1 MARRPSSPPQ
11 DVLIPGALRSEDD
24 LSPEDAA
31 KLAEMDASA
40 AGGEESEFG
49 KPIELDDEAE
59 YYPTKDEE
67 HELMEGDHDEPDG
80 DEASEGP
87 SAIDLEEFF
96 ENLAEDEKIRD
107 ELKTFCTQLGELIE
121 DDMEARKPRDEQY
134 QEGIQRTGLGDEA
147 PGGAQFDGASRAVHP
162 VLMEGCIDFAAKA
175 IKELFPP
182 NGPTRTKVIGKASKD
197 KLARAERKRDFM
209 NWQLTTQIQEF
220 RGQLEQTLSQVPLGG
235 SQYMHMWVEDRLRC
249 QFVGID
255 NVFIPYDAE
264 SFWTASRVT
273 LFERRLSVFDFQQ
286 RVKNGVYID
295 PGTMASV
302 RPPELSGSE
311 EATDKIEGKDEPGNH
326 EEGYRPVVKVFIW
339 KECEFDEHS
348 GGQLM
353 PYMLSMEWE
362 TWQVLEFRRNWDPTL
377 PEGTQVERI
386 NWVVQWDF
394 IIWRGALAAGLGQI
408 IGSLAG
414 SITGGV
420 RALLDSAHI
429 NNAATLIK
437 LKGAN
442 LGGQSTSVDITGI
455 AEIEGPAG
463 IDDIRKLAMPMP
475 FNPPSEVL
483 FKLVDWLLVQAKGA
497 VATADSKIAEANQN
511 TPVGTVM
518 ALIEQGSVTFSA
530 IHARLHES
538 MKRVLG
544 TLHTYNKFWLEDENT
559 IEELGELV
567 VYREDFEGPL
577 DIIPVSDPNIFSE
590 TQRVT
595 QVQGLLE
602 LRTIFPGLMVD
613 RVILKRAL
621 HTLKIPDV
629 DDVLPAEYKPHPM
642 NPVAENL
649 QMFMG
654 QPAFAFPDQDHEAHM
669 QVHASFILDVNLG
682 QNPAFITQFAV
693 PFMEHMRQHIGFW
706 YVSRSLELLS
716 GLVGQDM
723 SEVDYSSP
731 DAQDALARAMAES
744 APMMMAESQRVL
756 SQIGPLLAKTSEIV
770 QQVQQ
775 AQMQQ
780 AMMANGK
787 MPAAQDPSR
796 MAEVQRKAERDK
808 AELGMEGQRL
818 QLEQQDRQSE
828 MQDRQQQRSHEAQSD
843 QLAAQMQGAE
853 IQQRQDALRVESMHR
868 DKDREVEQMA
878 LSIEKLAKEA
888 GIQVDMANVRAKL
901 RDTDVKLTINEQDNL
916 TATTIAKMRLKD
928 GKAAGVTNGNG
939 LDRY

>member
-1 MARRPSSPPQ
+1 MARRPSSVPQ
-11 DVLIPGALRSEDD
+11 DILIPSALRREDD
-24 LSPEDAA
+24 LDDADV
-31 KLAEMDASA
+31 KNLNEMDNEA
-40 AGGEESEFG
+40 AGGGEFG
-49 KPIELDDEAE
+49 SPIELENGDE
-59 YYPTKDEE
+59 YYPAKGEE
-67 HELMEGDHDEPDG
+67 AEELMEGDHEEPDG

-87 SAIDLEEFF
+87 SEVDLEDFF
-96 ENLAEDEKIRD
+96 QNLAADRKIVD
-107 ELKTFCTQLGELIE
+107 ELGTYCTQLGELVEEDIE
-121 DDMEARKPRDEQY
+121 SRKPRDEQY
-134 QEGIQRTGLGDEA
+134 EEGIQRTGLGKEA

-182 NGPTRTKVIGKASKD
+182 NGPTRTKIIGKASKE

-209 NWQLTTQIQEF
+209 NWQLTQQMQEF

-235 SQYMHMWVEDRLRC
+235 SQYMHFWVEDRLRC
-249 QFVGID
+249 QFMGID

-273 LFERRLSVFDFQQ
+273 IFERRLSEFEFM
-286 RVKNGVYID
+286 RRIEAGVYVD
-295 PGTMASV
+295 PETTATT
-302 RPPELSGSE
+302 RPPDLSQSE
-311 EATDKIEGKDEPGNH
+311 TATDKVEGKEEPGNH
-326 EEGYRPVVKVFIW
+326 EEGYRPVITVMVW
-339 KECEFDEHS
+339 KEIEADKHS
-348 GGQLM
+348 GGQLA
-353 PYMLSMEWE
+353 PYLITLEWE
-362 TWQVLEFRRNWDPTL
+362 TWRMVQLRRNWDPTL
-377 PEGTQVERI
+377 PDGQPMERI
-386 NWVVQWDF
+386 NWLIQWDF
-394 IIWRGALAAGLGQI
+394 IVWRGAIAAGLAQI

-463 IDDIRKLAMPMP
+463 IDDVRKLAMPMP
-475 FNPPSEVL
+475 FNPPSDTL

-530 IHARLHES
+530 IHARMHES
-538 MKRVLG
+538 MRRVLQ

-559 IEELGELV
+559 IEELGELI
-567 VYREDFEGPL
+567 VYREDFEGPQ
-577 DIIPVSDPNIFSE
+577 DVVPVSDPNIFSE
-590 TQRVT
+590 TQRIT

-613 RVILKRAL
+613 RTILKRAL

-629 DDVLPAEYKPHPM
+629 DDVLPQEYKPHPM

-669 QVHASFILDVNLG
+669 QVHVSFILDQNLG
-682 QNPAFITQFAV
+682 QNQAFIMQFAG
-693 PFMEHMRQHIGFW
+693 PFLEHMRQHIGFW

-716 GLVGQDM
+716 GITGTDM
-723 SEVDYSSP
+723 SELDYSNP
-731 DAQDALARAMAES
+731 EAQDALARAMAES

-756 SQIGPLLAKTSEIV
+756 SQIGPILAKTSELV

-775 AQMQQ
+775 AQLQQ

-796 MAEVQRKAERDK
+796 MAEVQRKAKRDE
-808 AELGMEGQRL
+808 AELGLRSQEL
-818 QLEQQDRQSE
+818 QLTQQDRQSE
-828 MQDRQQQRSHEAQSD
+828 MQDRQAQRQIDQQSEALQ
-843 QLAAQMQGAE
+843 AQMQGAE
-853 IQQRQDALRVESMHR
+853 IQQRQDQLRVESMHR
-868 DKDREVEQMA
+868 DKDRELEQMA

-888 GIQVDMANVRAKL
+888 GVQVDMEGVRAKL
-901 RDTDVKLTINEQDNL
+901 RDTDVKLQINEQDNL

-928 GKAAGVTNGNG
+928 GKAPGVSNGNG

>member
-1 MARRPSSPPQ
+1 MPR
-11 DVLIPGALRSEDD
+11 LRSSVPKDTLLPGGLRREDD
-24 LSPEDAA
+24 LDEADLK
-31 KLAEMDASA
+31 KLGEMDEEA
-40 AGGEESEFG
+40 AEGESEFG
-49 KPIELDDEAE
+49 KPIQLDDEAE

-67 HELMEGDHDEPDG
+67 HELMEGDHEEPDG

-96 ENLAEDEKIRD
+96 QNLAEDDKVRE
-107 ELKTFCTQLGELIE
+107 EVQGFCSELGEQIE
-121 DDMEARKPRDEQY
+121 EDMEARKPRDEQY
-134 QEGIQRTGLGDEA
+134 QDGIQRTGLGDEA

-175 IKELFPP
+175 IKEMFPP
-182 NGPTRTKVIGKASKD
+182 NGPTRTKIIGKASKD
-197 KLARAERKRDFM
+197 KLARAERKRDYM
-209 NWQLTTQIQEF
+209 NWQLTTQITEF

-235 SQYMHMWVEDRLRC
+235 SQYMHFWVEDRLRC

-255 NVFIPYDAE
+255 NVFIPYDAD
-264 SFWTASRVT
+264 SFWTASRVSI
-273 LFERRLSVFDFQQ
+273 FERRLSAFDFER
-286 RVKNGVYID
+286 RVESGVYID
-295 PGTMASV
+295 PETAPTN
-302 RPPELSGSE
+302 RPPDLSGSE
-311 EATDKIEGKDEPGNH
+311 EATDKIEGKEEPGNH
-326 EEGYRPVVKVFIW
+326 DEGYRPVVKVFLWREI
-339 KECEFDEHS
+339 ESDSHS
-348 GGQLM
+348 QGQLM

-362 TWQVLEFRRNWDPTL
+362 TWKLLEFRRNWDPTL
-377 PEGTQVERI
+377 PEGSSVERI
-386 NWVVQWDF
+386 NWLVQWDF
-394 IIWRGALAAGLGQI
+394 ITWRGALATGLGQI

-442 LGGQSTSVDITGI
+442 LGGQSTAVDITGI

-538 MKRVLG
+538 MRRVLN
-544 TLHTYNKFWLEDENT
+544 TLHTYNKFWLDDENT

-567 VYREDFEGPL
+567 VYREDFEGPQ
-577 DIIPVSDPNIFSE
+577 DVIPVSDPNIFSE

-613 RVILKRAL
+613 RIILKRAL
-621 HTLKIPDV
+621 HTLKIPDI

-669 QVHASFILDVNLG
+669 QVHASFILDTNLG

-693 PFMEHMRQHIGFW
+693 PFMEHMRQHVGFW
-706 YVSRSLELLS
+706 YVARSLELLS
-716 GLVGQDM
+716 GLTGQDM
-723 SEVDYSSP
+723 SELDYSSP

-756 SQIGPLLAKTSEIV
+756 SQIGPLLSKVSQIV

-780 AMMANGK
+780 AMAMNGK

-796 MAEVQRKAERDK
+796 MAEVQRKAKRDE
-808 AELGMEGQRL
+808 AELGIQGQRL
-818 QLEQQDRQSE
+818 QLEQASTQAELQSTEAERAAAQQSE
-828 MQDRQQQRSHEAQSD
+828 ALQ
-843 QLAAQMQGAE
+843 AQMQGAE
-853 IQQRQDALRVESMHR
+853 IQQRQDALRVESAQR
-868 DKDREVEQMA
+868 DKDRQLEQMA
-878 LSIEKLAKEA
+878 LSIEQLAKES
-888 GIQVDMANVRAKL
+888 GIQVDMENVRAKL
-901 RDTDVKLTINEQDNL
+901 RDQDIKLQINEQDNL
-916 TATTIAKMRLKD
+916 TATTIAKMRLSE
-928 GKAAGVTNGNG
+928 GKAAQVTNGNG